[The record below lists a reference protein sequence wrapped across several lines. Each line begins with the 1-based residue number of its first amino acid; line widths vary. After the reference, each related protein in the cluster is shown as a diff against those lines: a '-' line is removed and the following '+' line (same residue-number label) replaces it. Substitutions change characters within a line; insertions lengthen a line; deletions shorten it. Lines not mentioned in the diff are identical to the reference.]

1 MILLLLGLLP
11 ALLVNLAATAV
22 SRRRPSAPF
31 ALLQGVLGMGA
42 CLAVCALV
50 LIPQGRAQLDSA
62 DGILRLTASRS
73 LILTCIALPV
83 ALGLVLGL
91 VLREEPAPTPVKRR
105 HPVAGGIALALFFVL
120 LLLSQAYLWGKNVY
134 GHVTLDELLFYLNMP
149 LAGTSRS
156 FVQSVLISVVLPAVL
171 AFLPVLALC
180 ALPVRQPRQITL
192 LRRIRL
198 PLFPL
203 RLPLLLSYAVM
214 LLWLVMLLRSA
225 NSMLKIRSYIA
236 SYQNAST
243 FIEENY
249 VSPDEVAIVF
259 PERKRNLIT
268 IYLESCET
276 APQDTESGGV
286 LPVNL
291 MPELTQLARDNV
303 SFSRDTRITG
313 ASIPRRASWTMAGLV
328 AQTAGLPL
336 LTKTNS
342 GEMAAELLP
351 GAVAL
356 GDLLRDEGYRLVF
369 MAGSD
374 FTFGGRRAYFATHG
388 NYEIWDLLHAR
399 ETGALPEDYYVFW
412 GFEDMKLYA
421 YAREKLLELAA
432 GDQPFHFSLLTVDT
446 HNPGYRCPLCPTDYQ
461 DAGSDSLNF
470 ADTLRCSSAQAAQ
483 FIAWCQQQP
492 FYENTTIVVT
502 GDHEGK
508 QKYFYRNMLSDE
520 YAEQHIGRYA
530 YNAFINSA
538 AEPVRTQNR
547 LFTTLDFFPTTL
559 ASLGV
564 TIEGNRLGLGTDLF
578 SGAQTLCE
586 QYGEELVLA
595 ELEKKS
601 VFYNQR
607 LLYGRDPRKE

>member
-1 MILLLLGLLP
+1 MILILLGLIP
-11 ALLVNLAATAV
+11 MLLVNLAAMAV

-31 ALLQGVLGMGA
+31 ALMQGVLSVAA
-42 CLAVCALV
+42 CLAACALV
-50 LIPQGRAQLDSA
+50 LIPQGRAQLDSSN
-62 DGILRLTASRS
+62 GILQLTITRS
-73 LILTCIALPV
+73 VVLLCIALPA
-83 ALGLVLGL
+83 ALGLLFGL
-91 VLREEPAPTPVKRR
+91 VLREEPVPAPVKRK
-105 HPVAGGIALALFFVL
+105 HPVAGGIALLLFFAL
-120 LLLSQAYLWGKNVY
+120 LLLSQAYLWGLNVY
-134 GHVTLDELLFYLNMP
+134 GNVTLDELLFYLNMP

-156 FVQSVLISVVLPAVL
+156 FVQSVLLSVVLPAVL

-180 ALPVRQPRQITL
+180 ALPARRPRQITL

-203 RLPLLLSYAVM
+203 RPPLLLTYAAL
-214 LLWLVMLLRSA
+214 LLWLVVLLDSA

-236 SYQNAST
+236 SYQNTST

-249 VSPDEVAIVF
+249 VSPDEVAVTF
-259 PERKRNLIT
+259 PEQKRNLIT

-276 APQDTESGGV
+276 APQDIENGGV

-291 MPELTQLARDNV
+291 MPELTQLARENV

-313 ASIPRRASWTMAGLV
+313 ATVPRRASWTMAALV

-336 LTKTNS
+336 LTRPNS
-342 GEMAAELLP
+342 GEKAAELLP
-351 GAVAL
+351 GATAL

-374 FTFGGRRAYFATHG
+374 FTFGGRRTYFATHG
-388 NYEIWDLLHAR
+388 DYEIWDLLYAR
-399 ETGALPEDYYVFW
+399 ETGVLPEDYYVFW

-421 YAREKLLELAA
+421 YAKEKLLELAG
-432 GDQPFHFSLLTVDT
+432 GDQPFHLSMLTVDT

-470 ADTLRCSSAQAAQ
+470 ADTIRCSSAQLAE
-483 FIAWCQQQP
+483 FVAWCQQQP

-502 GDHEGK
+502 GDHESL
-508 QKYFYRNMLSDE
+508 QKFFYRNMLGDE

-538 AEPVRTQNR
+538 VEPARTQNR

-564 TIEGNRLGLGTDLF
+564 TIEGDRLGLGTDLF
-578 SGAQTLCE
+578 SGTQTLCE
-586 QYGEELVLA
+586 QYGEELVLS
-595 ELEKKS
+595 ELEKSS

-607 LLYGRDPRKE
+607 LLYGQDRPKE